1 MFILWSPFSSAKPS
15 YDTRFKK
22 SQLKPYSSHP
32 WFPLQGIAWCL
43 TFLISRA
50 FCFQSSPLAPL
61 STLISQPEDTVAVPL
76 PWCPKCS
83 RPHGLAQLNSG
94 AFFYPLCQ
102 KTSALPVLIIPS
114 PSLPH
119 HILVLNLQ
127 LHSEILSTLP
137 SQFFIDNSST
147 C

>member
-22 SQLKPYSSHP
+22 SQIKALVFAPVVSSP
-32 WFPLQGIAWCL
+32 GRAWCL

-50 FCFQSSPLAPL
+50 FCFQSSLLAPL
-61 STLISQPEDTVAVPL
+61 ATLISQPEDTMAVPL

-83 RPHGLAQLNSG
+83 CPYGLAQLDSG

-102 KTSALPVLIIPS
+102 KTSALPVLIIPF